1 MTQNRYGAT
10 LIQDT
15 ADFFYLAGPAIKRIR
30 AENVRV
36 DMPPPEVNAV
46 FYGWMFAH
54 QIERVFDLTCEG
66 HRRRAH
72 PNVLI
77 LDQVR
82 NLIDLDAITKAT
94 IKVPKIYDDQTL
106 KVWLWYDDLV
116 IQYCPYTPLDF
127 GNVPAS
133 GSYFNI

>member
-1 MTQNRYGAT
+1 MSHNRYGAT

-15 ADFFYLAGPAIKRIR
+15 ADFFYLAGASIRRIR
-30 AENVRV
+30 AENVRP
-36 DMPPPEVNAV
+36 DMPTPEGNAV
-46 FYGWMFAH
+46 FYSWMFAH

-94 IKVPKIYDDQTL
+94 IRVPQIYDDQTL
-106 KVWLWYDDLV
+106 KVWLWHNDLV

-127 GNVPAS
+127 SNTSFSANN
-133 GSYFNI
+133 FNI